1 MTRYWTQQKHLVAAP
16 MAQVAV
22 CLPGLTG
29 SDRDERFAPR
39 SGSPEATRL
48 ISRKLG
54 NPEEGL

>member
-16 MAQVAV
+16 MAPVAV

-29 SDRDERFAPR
+29 RDRDQSFAPK
-39 SGSPEATRL
+39 SGRPEAARI

-54 NPEEGL
+54 NLEEGS